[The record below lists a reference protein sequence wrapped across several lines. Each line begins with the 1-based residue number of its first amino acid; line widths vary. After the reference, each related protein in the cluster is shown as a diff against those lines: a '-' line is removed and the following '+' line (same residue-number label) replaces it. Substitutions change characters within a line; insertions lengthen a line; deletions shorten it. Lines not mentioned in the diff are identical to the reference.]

1 MFCTEDRPRLTSK
14 MREIQ
19 IRPVPIANVSCHNE
33 EVWDTRI
40 LAWQNVMQSSVLAI
54 LAMAT
59 LIANL
64 IFVLV
69 LRSNKYHR
77 SVHVQVRFHLSIVI
91 HGANLLIMS
100 FSISFAVTLFP
111 NCVSLQLHFERFMYS
126 NVCCVFWSNGLLAL
140 WRNRLPGSG

>member
-33 EVWDTRI
+33 EVWDTRV
-40 LAWQNVMQSSVLAI
+40 LAWQNVLQSSVLAI
-54 LAMAT
+54 LALVT

-77 SVHVQVRFHLSIVI
+77 SVHVQVPIFFHTGAKIHILSKNSHIENSNFYKI
-91 HGANLLIMS
+91 HSSEIT
-100 FSISFAVTLFP
+100 F
-111 NCVSLQLHFERFMYS
+111 LQNSQF
-126 NVCCVFWSNGLLAL
+126 
-140 WRNRLPGSG
+140 

>member
-40 LAWQNVMQSSVLAI
+40 LAWQNVLQSSVLAV
-54 LAMAT
+54 LALAT

-77 SVHVQVRFHLSIVI
+77 SVHVQV
-91 HGANLLIMS
+91 
-100 FSISFAVTLFP
+100 LF
-111 NCVSLQLHFERFMYS
+111 NFNQSEFIY
-126 NVCCVFWSNGLLAL
+126 
-140 WRNRLPGSG
+140 